1 MLRSYII
8 DVWLYTYTLWPDA
21 IVSFRLP
28 VSNPSVHSL
37 ITGSSSRIF
46 VAVYDKGG
54 QRVGTG

>member
-21 IVSFRLP
+21 IVGFRLP
-28 VSNPSVHSL
+28 VSSVHSL
-37 ITGSSSRIF
+37 ITGSSSCIS

-54 QRVGTG
+54 QRVGTR